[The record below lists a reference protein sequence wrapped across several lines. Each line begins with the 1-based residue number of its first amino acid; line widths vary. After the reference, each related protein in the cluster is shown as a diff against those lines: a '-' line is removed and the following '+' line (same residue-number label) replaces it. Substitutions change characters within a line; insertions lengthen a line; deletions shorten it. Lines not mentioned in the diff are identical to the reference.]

1 MKLTET
7 TLTNL
12 ILNFISILSSTHK
25 ARDQEEEHVV
35 VQVGVD
41 VGARA
46 EGAQQ
51 DRQADAQTAEGV
63 QQHATHVGDELEV
76 SL

>member
-1 MKLTET
+1 M
-7 TLTNL
+7 
-12 ILNFISILSSTHK
+12 
-25 ARDQEEEHVV
+25 